1 MAQNGH
7 PAPRAAVWRV
17 LAVGLLLIGCVVTAF
32 VAVHTVDRPSVAT
45 RHGNHETLPSATR
58 EGAPPTPG
66 ATNTPQ
72 ATIATATPPL
82 VRGASLSG
90 LHVVGNVLQNSSGQT
105 VRLLGV
111 NRGLESG
118 CIGAYGQ
125 TPHFGDGPFDQ
136 ASVNAMKSWGI
147 NTIRLNLN
155 EDCWLGINEPTN
167 ATAFMGTPYQSFVI
181 SYTHLLNAS
190 GIAVDLDLHWTNS
203 GTNMAYGQQPGPD
216 RDHALT
222 FWTSVAGN
230 TAFKNKLLVYFGG
243 FNEPY
248 YDDNNG
254 VAEWDCWKLG
264 STASG
269 CTAAVAGVSYPI
281 VGMQDIVNTIRAT
294 GANNVISLS
303 GLRYADTLD
312 YGETAKGFL
321 VDLPND
327 PAHNL
332 IAETHG
338 YPGSGCN
345 RDMAVGGCYDVH
357 NAPAAATVP
366 IVMGE
371 MGEDDCSDQYINR
384 AVPYLNSKG
393 IGYLGY
399 VWDDYGRGGV
409 CQSGSGYDYEL
420 IASYDGTPI
429 VPLGT
434 TFKADLRAATG
445 AADAAALPTS
455 TAPAAAAPATPSQTR
470 ESLPYGTCATT
481 R

>member
-1 MAQNGH
+1 MAQNEH
-7 PAPRAAVWRV
+7 PTSRAAAWRV
-17 LAVGLLLIGCVVTAF
+17 LAVGLVLIGCVVAAF
-32 VAVHTVDRPSVAT
+32 VAVHTVYRLSVAT
-45 RHGNHETLPSATR
+45 RHGNHETRPPATP
-58 EGAPPTPG
+58 GGPPATPG

-72 ATIATATPPL
+72 TTIATATPPL
-82 VRGASLSG
+82 VRSASLSG

-111 NRGLESG
+111 NRSLESG

-125 TPHFGDGPFDQ
+125 TPHFGDGNFDQ
-136 ASVNAMKSWGI
+136 ASVKAMKSWGI
-147 NTIRLNLN
+147 NTVRLNLN
-155 EDCWLGINEPTN
+155 EDCWLGINEPAN
-167 ATAFMGTPYQSFVI
+167 AAAYMGAAYRSFVI
-181 SYTHLLNAS
+181 SYTQLLNAG
-190 GIAVDLDLHWTNS
+190 GIAADLDLHWTAPLTS
-203 GTNMAYGQQPGPD
+203 IAYGQAAAPD
-216 RDHALT
+216 ADHALQ
-222 FWTSVAGN
+222 FWSSMAGN
-230 TAFKNKLLVYFGG
+230 VNFKNNPLVLYGA

-248 YDDNNG
+248 YDDNNT
-254 VAEWDCWKLG
+254 VADWACWQYG
-264 STASG
+264 SANAS

-294 GANNVISLS
+294 GAANVISLS
-303 GLRYADTLD
+303 GVRYADTLD

-321 VDLPND
+321 VDLPHD

-345 RDMAVGGCYDVH
+345 RDMAVGGCYDIH
-357 NAPAAATVP
+357 NAPTAATVP

-409 CQSGSGYDYEL
+409 CQAGSGYDYEL

-429 VPLGT
+429 APLGT
-434 TFKADLRAATG
+434 TFKADLLAATG
-445 AADAAALPTS
+445 GAAPAALPTS
-455 TAPAAAAPATPSQTR
+455 TAPADAATATPSQTR
-470 ESLPYGTCATT
+470 ELLP
-481 R
+481 